1 MRITIF
7 SFTLTLAIIIFSVFF
22 FSDQA
27 TLSLI
32 IQVKFWE
39 IQKRNLV
46 LAQVV
51 IVSGKKQEH
60 EQSKLI
66 FCLFF
71 YIQRFIDVI
80 SRAWNSTS
88 KSNRQHFEIGF

>member
-71 YIQRFIDVI
+71 I
-80 SRAWNSTS
+80 SN
-88 KSNRQHFEIGF
+88 GL